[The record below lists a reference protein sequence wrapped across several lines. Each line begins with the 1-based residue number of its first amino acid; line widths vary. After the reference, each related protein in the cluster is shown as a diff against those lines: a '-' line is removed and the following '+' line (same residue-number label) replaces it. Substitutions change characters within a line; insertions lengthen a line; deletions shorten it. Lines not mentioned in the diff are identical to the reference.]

1 MATTLAPAINITNV
15 SKGMNSLNAGLGN
28 LKKSSD
34 TIKTVTLNRTKIK
47 RESFARDKIV
57 ANMREEAIRR
67 KDQESIIE
75 ASGIG
80 GAMRRSATVIGD
92 STKGFLGRILDFASS
107 LLIGWLLFNLPTI
120 MTAIQDLITR
130 ITSLTQ
136 LLRDFISNITN
147 TFENFGNLLSG
158 VYQNV
163 TQFDFTDQSKKVQSA
178 MDDLNVN
185 LETMRDQFMQGFDM
199 LSKPLG
205 EGPGEEPV
213 PELNT
218 DYTQDGPT
226 TGEGYATAGLSG
238 ASKKIIGN
246 DTAFLG
252 EVKRVSQKYEIKE
265 GDLLGLLASESR
277 FDPAAGQIGDHVGL
291 IQFGVSEARSVGTT
305 QDALKKMSRAEQM
318 KYVDKYFE
326 TRKLKK
332 GAGAGQLYA
341 TVFAPAYASGDP
353 NRVLYSSPSR
363 EYASNAPLDS
373 NRDGKITVAEM
384 GGRIQQKK
392 KEFGISDNV
401 SIIPTGKT
409 TQISPTP
416 TGTSASSTALAQSA
430 ERLKQQR
437 LDTSRYGRDGCV
449 YAVNEVYRAAGM
461 TPPWGTEVY
470 VPTARSIL
478 VKKGWSQVGVK
489 NAKPGDI
496 VIMSDRHP
504 TKPWV
509 HIGIVSTKG
518 TVIHNSST
526 NRALTNEESFSSL
539 VSRYVRIEVFRDP
552 AVGSMPAAQITSSP
566 SKALPAQILNKSQ
579 VSPPEQVLPPAQVS
593 STTSPGQNVPSVAQ
607 NRRGQQIIIADNPQ
621 QPQPQ
626 QVSAGGGGSQPQMIP
641 TESSLNSLIKNQI
654 LLELAYT

>member
-1 MATTLAPAINITNV
+1 MAITLAPAINITNV

-120 MTAIQDLITR
+120 MTAIQDLIIR

-136 LLRDFISNITN
+136 LLGDFISNITN
-147 TFENFGNLLSG
+147 TFTNFGNLLSG

-163 TQFDFTDQSKKVQSA
+163 TQFDFTDQSKRVQSA

-185 LETMRDQFMQGFDM
+185 LETMRDQFMQGFDI

-213 PELNT
+213 PEVNT

-226 TGEGYATAGLSG
+226 TGRSVTGIHKEALDIIAGPESGGNYNAMNQGTIGEKIVGSTAGGKTSKDIVGKELTSMTIGEIMERQAYLMNKKNPQVSG
-238 ASKKIIGN
+238 YG
-246 DTAFLG
+246 
-252 EVKRVSQKYEIKE
+252 VY
-265 GDLLGLLASESR
+265 
-277 FDPAAGQIGDHVGL
+277 AAGKYQIIPGTFGEAVKNAGLKPTDTFSPENQDKMGLAVLKSQGIGAWTVGGSRYSAKQTAIIKQAQRTPVTFSSSTSQSTSTKPQSGKGGKVVEYITGDRTHKRYAADHGGRNYHDHVAFDSQATRDSAMKWL
-291 IQFGVSEARSVGTT
+291 RSRGWTIGSINT
-305 QDALKKMSRAEQM
+305 GKHANGSFHYSNQAFDIPFYSGNN
-318 KYVDKYFE
+318 
-326 TRKLKK
+326 TKK
-332 GAGAGQLYA
+332 GVTDDVKGETKLSSMVRADLIAGGFGGPQLGGSSI
-341 TVFAPAYASGDP
+341 APA
-353 NRVLYSSPSR
+353 PS
-363 EYASNAPLDS
+363 A
-373 NRDGKITVAEM
+373 
-384 GGRIQQKK
+384 
-392 KEFGISDNV
+392 
-401 SIIPTGKT
+401 
-409 TQISPTP
+409 QISPT
-416 TGTSASSTALAQSA
+416 TQ
-430 ERLKQQR
+430 
-437 LDTSRYGRDGCV
+437 
-449 YAVNEVYRAAGM
+449 
-461 TPPWGTEVY
+461 
-470 VPTARSIL
+470 
-478 VKKGWSQVGVK
+478 
-489 NAKPGDI
+489 
-496 VIMSDRHP
+496 
-504 TKPWV
+504 
-509 HIGIVSTKG
+509 
-518 TVIHNSST
+518 
-526 NRALTNEESFSSL
+526 
-539 VSRYVRIEVFRDP
+539 
-552 AVGSMPAAQITSSP
+552 
-566 SKALPAQILNKSQ
+566 
-579 VSPPEQVLPPAQVS
+579 
-593 STTSPGQNVPSVAQ
+593 PGQNVPSVAQ
-607 NRRGQQIIIADNPQ
+607 NKKGQQIIIADNPQ